1 MIPSLFRAILVAVL
15 FASAGVI
22 AQTFDPVKAAQSI
35 VKVVTYRGENVLR
48 EGTGVVVDVG
58 GVVLTNWHLTD
69 RGDRITVISL
79 ITGAEL
85 AAEITVEDEDLD
97 IAILKVT
104 GFEAPPLFFSAR
116 PVAEANMVR
125 SVGSWEGQGPSVGAL
140 PIDTAIG
147 AVGSLVAL
155 EIDRDRTTNFLI
167 HNALILRQGYG
178 GPVVNACGEIVGL
191 NRPDP
196 ALSNRRV
203 RQGVDPDQ
211 AVHALP
217 AATLQE
223 FLLANEVQPSLAAN
237 NCLTENERATLSK
250 EQAEAEKA
258 GAERAAAT
266 AKAAAAA
273 AELRAQE
280 LERKALEAQQQ
291 AETSAEDKR
300 RAQEAARRARSEA
313 QRKAIEANQLQARAE
328 QLESRIEEAEQ
339 AAKTA
344 QDAEAKSRRR
354 LYIGLGVAAA
364 VILFLVGISMIMI
377 RRRSRAITEVESEV
391 EAVKVEAA
399 MARAEAA
406 AAVPSVWNNCLLEGA
421 PVSLKLPGTAM
432 PADVGGVVVGRHPSS
447 STVVF
452 DEASISRSHA
462 RFYASDD
469 EVFVEDLDSTN
480 GTMVEGEKLEPNT
493 PHKIADG
500 QKVTLGRHE
509 FIFRVLS

>member
-1 MIPSLFRAILVAVL
+1 MMQTLFRAILVAVL
-15 FASAGVI
+15 FASTGVA
-22 AQTFDPVKAAQSI
+22 AQTFDPLKAGQSI
-35 VKVVTYRGENVLR
+35 VKVVSYRGDNVLR

-58 GVVLTNWHLTD
+58 GVVLTNWHLGD

-79 ITGAEL
+79 VSGAEL
-85 AAEITVEDEDLD
+85 TAQITAEDEDLD
-97 IAILKVT
+97 IAILKVA

-116 PVAEANMVR
+116 PAAEADRVR
-125 SVGSWEGQGPSVGAL
+125 SLGSWEGQGPSVGAL
-140 PIDTAIG
+140 PIDTATG
-147 AVGSLVAL
+147 AVGSLAEL
-155 EIDRDRTTNFLI
+155 QIDRERTANFLI

-178 GPVVNACGEIVGL
+178 GPVVNACSEIVGL

-196 ALSNRRV
+196 GLSNRRV

-211 AVHALP
+211 AVHALS
-217 AATLQE
+217 AASLRE
-223 FLLANEVQPSLAAN
+223 FLLANEVQPGLAAN
-237 NCLTENERATLSK
+237 NCLTEIERAALSK
-250 EQAEAEKA
+250 EQADAEKA
-258 GAERAAAT
+258 AAERAAAA
-266 AKAAAAA
+266 AKAAAEA

-300 RAQEAARRARSEA
+300 RAQEAARRARAEA

-328 QLESRIEEAEQ
+328 QLERRIAEAEQ
-339 AAKTA
+339 VAEAARK
-344 QDAEAKSRRR
+344 AEAKSSRR
-354 LYIGLGVAAA
+354 LYLGLGAAAA
-364 VILFLVGISMIMI
+364 VILLLGLISLIMI
-377 RRRSRAITEVESEV
+377 RRRSRAISEVESEV

-432 PADVGGVVVGRHPSS
+432 PAEVGGVVVGRHPSS

-480 GTMVEGEKLEPNT
+480 GTMVEGEKLEPNK
-493 PHKIADG
+493 PHKIEDG
-500 QKVTLGRHE
+500 QTVTLGRHE
-509 FIFRVLS
+509 FIFRVLD

>member
-1 MIPSLFRAILVAVL
+1 MMHNLFRAILVALL
-15 FASAGVI
+15 FASTGAV
-22 AQTFDPVKAAQSI
+22 AHTFDPVKAAQSI

-69 RGDRITVISL
+69 RGDRVSVISL
-79 ITGAEL
+79 VTGAEL

-97 IAILKVT
+97 IAILKVA
-104 GFEAPPLFFSAR
+104 GFGAPPLFFSAR
-116 PVAEANMVR
+116 PAAEADIVW
-125 SVGSWEGQGPSVGAL
+125 SFGSWEGQGPSAGAL
-140 PIDTAIG
+140 PIDTATG
-147 AVGSLVAL
+147 AVGTLTEL

-178 GPVVNACGEIVGL
+178 GPLVNACGEIVGL

-211 AVHALP
+211 AVYALT
-217 AATLQE
+217 AATLRE
-223 FLLANEVQPSLAAN
+223 FLLAHDVQPSLATN

-258 GAERAAAT
+258 EAERSAAT
-266 AKAAAAA
+266 AQVA
-273 AELRAQE
+273 AEAAEKRAQQ
-280 LERKALEAQQQ
+280 LERKALEAQLQ

-300 RAQEAARRARSEA
+300 RAQEAARRARAEA
-313 QRKAIEANQLQARAE
+313 QRKAIEANQLQSRAE
-328 QLESRIEEAEQ
+328 QLERRIGEAEQ
-339 AAKTA
+339 AAKVA
-344 QDAEAKSRRR
+344 LDAEAKSRRR

-364 VILFLVGISMIMI
+364 VILLLGLISMIVI
-377 RRRSRAITEVESEV
+377 RRRSRAISEVESEV

-406 AAVPSVWNNCLLEGA
+406 AAVPSVWNDCLLEGA

-432 PADVGGVVVGRHPSS
+432 PAEVGGVVVGRHPSS

-452 DEASISRSHA
+452 DEASISRSHV
-462 RFYASDD
+462 RFYASGD

-493 PHKIADG
+493 PRKIADG
-500 QKVTLGRHE
+500 QTVTLGRHE
-509 FIFRVLS
+509 FIFRILS

>member
-1 MIPSLFRAILVAVL
+1 MIQNLFRAILVAVL
-15 FASAGVI
+15 FASTGVV
-22 AQTFDPVKAAQSI
+22 ARTFDPVKAAQSI
-35 VKVVTYRGENVLR
+35 VKVVTYRGNNVLR

-79 ITGAEL
+79 VTGAEL
-85 AAEITVEDEDLD
+85 AAEITVQDEDLD
-97 IAILKVT
+97 IAILKVA
-104 GFEAPPLFFSAR
+104 GFGAPPLFFSAR
-116 PVAEANMVR
+116 PAAEANMVW
-125 SVGSWEGQGPSVGAL
+125 SLGSWEGQGPSVGAL
-140 PIDTAIG
+140 PIDTATG
-147 AVGSLVAL
+147 AVGSLAEL
-155 EIDRDRTTNFLI
+155 EIERDRTTNFLV

-178 GPVVNACGEIVGL
+178 GPVVNACSEVVGL

-196 ALSNRRV
+196 ALSHRRV
-203 RQGVDPDQ
+203 RQGVDPNQ
-211 AVHALP
+211 AVHALT
-217 AATLQE
+217 AASVRE
-223 FLLANEVQPSLAAN
+223 FLLANEVQPSLATN

-250 EQAEAEKA
+250 EQAEAEREE
-258 GAERAAAT
+258 AETAAAT
-266 AKAAAAA
+266 ARAA
-273 AELRAQE
+273 AEAAERRAQE

-300 RAQEAARRARSEA
+300 RAQEAARRARAEA
-313 QRKAIEANQLQARAE
+313 QRKAIEAKELQARAE
-328 QLESRIEEAEQ
+328 QLERRIEEAEQ
-339 AAKTA
+339 AAKVA
-344 QDAEAKSRRR
+344 RGAEAKSRRR
-354 LYIGLGVAAA
+354 LYVGLGVAAA
-364 VILFLVGISMIMI
+364 VILLLVLISTIMI
-377 RRRSRAITEVESEV
+377 RRRSRAISEVESEV
-391 EAVKVEAA
+391 EVVRVEAA

-406 AAVPSVWNNCLLEGA
+406 ASVPSVWNDCLLEGA

-480 GTMVEGEKLEPNT
+480 GTMVEGDKLEPNT
-493 PHKIADG
+493 PHKIVDG